1 MEGGDAVL
9 QVQWCAA
16 PFPKQVSSGIT
27 SISIRMSLNHYQQLS
42 YSCRHIPLVTTSFV
56 ANPPVNLSTTA
67 CQQSSSFHQ
76 VWLLATGQGEQVELA
91 AGLSHGKYRADKA
104 RSADV

>member
-27 SISIRMSLNHYQQLS
+27 SVIIRVSLNHYPQSL
-42 YSCRHIPLVTTSFV
+42 YSCHPIPLVTTSCV
-56 ANPPVNLSTTA
+56 ATLPPTCPPAELLH
-67 CQQSSSFHQ
+67 HQ